1 MGNLNSELFAA
12 IDSVASGANEHA
24 LAASVQ
30 ELMKKYRGRV
40 DPQDL
45 VLASDTDVVA
55 YAAYRL
61 PATFTAAEAAFGTA
75 AASMPGFSPATHLD
89 VGGGMGAAVWAA
101 SSAWPSLRSTT
112 VLEQSAPA
120 ISLGKRIARRSTAPA
135 VSGSVWERFRLTGA
149 VPDGPRVDLATM
161 SYVLN
166 ELTPQVQ
173 EEVVRSLAKRARTVV
188 LIEPGTPEGYARV
201 ISARAHLLAEGM
213 TVAAPCPHSGACPIA
228 PGDDWCHFSERLNRS
243 GIQRRL
249 KFGTL
254 GFEDEKFSFVAA
266 TSDPVDRPANRV
278 LRHPQKRKG
287 LVSLSL
293 CTSGPGIEERVVS
306 KRQGQTYRAARKAE
320 WGDAWPPPEEPGH

>member
-12 IDSVASGANEHA
+12 IDSVADGANEHE

-30 ELMKKYRGRV
+30 ELMKKYRGKV
-40 DPQDL
+40 DPRDI
-45 VLASDTDVVA
+45 VLASDTDVIA

-61 PATFTAAEAAFGTA
+61 PATFSAARSAFETA
-75 AASMPGFSPATHLD
+75 AAATPGFAPATHLD

-101 SSAWPSLRSTT
+101 SDAWPSLLSTT

-120 ISLGKRIARRSTAPA
+120 IRLGKRIARRSTTPA
-135 VSGSVWERFRLTGA
+135 VKGSEWERFRLTGA

-173 EEVVRSLAKRARTVV
+173 EDVVRSLARRARTVV
-188 LIEPGTPEGYARV
+188 LVEPGTPEGYERV
-201 ISARAHLLAEGM
+201 IAAREHLVAEGM
-213 TVAAPCPHSGACPIA
+213 TIAAPCPHGKTCPIT
-228 PGDDWCHFSERLNRS
+228 PGEDWCHFAERLNRS

-254 GFEDEKFSFVAA
+254 GFEDEKYSFVAA
-266 TSDPVDRPANRV
+266 TSAPVERPANRV

-293 CTSGPGIEERVVS
+293 CTTGPGIEERVVS
-306 KRQGQTYRAARKAE
+306 KRQGPTYRAARKAE
-320 WGDAWPPPEEPGH
+320 WGDPWPPPEDPEH

>member
-12 IDSVASGANEHA
+12 IDSVASGADEHA

-30 ELMKKYRGRV
+30 ELMGKYRSRV
-40 DPQDL
+40 DPEDL
-45 VLASDTDVVA
+45 VLASDTDVAA

-61 PATFTAAEAAFGTA
+61 PATFTAARSAFETA
-75 AASMPGFSPATHLD
+75 AASIPDLAPATHLD

-101 SSAWPSLRSTT
+101 SDAWPSLRSTT

-120 ISLGKRIARRSTAPA
+120 IALGRRIARRSTAPA
-135 VSGSVWERFRLTGA
+135 VSGSEWRRFRLTGA

-166 ELTPQVQ
+166 ELTPRVQ
-173 EEVVRSLAKRARTVV
+173 EEVVRSLARRAGTVV

-201 ISARAHLLAEGM
+201 IAARRQLAEEGL
-213 TVAAPCPHSGACPIA
+213 TVAAPCPHGEACPIA
-228 PGDDWCHFSERLNRS
+228 PGEDWCHFSERLNRS
-243 GIQRRL
+243 GVQRRL

-266 TSDPVDRPANRV
+266 TSAPVARPANRV
-278 LRHPQKRKG
+278 LRHPHKRKG
-287 LVSLSL
+287 LVSLNL
-293 CTSGPGIEERVVS
+293 CTTPPGVEERVVS
-306 KRQGQTYRAARKAE
+306 KRQGETYRAARKAE
-320 WGDAWPPPEEPGH
+320 WGDAWPPPEGTGR

>member
-12 IDSVASGANEHA
+12 IDSVADGAEEHE

-30 ELMKKYRGRV
+30 ELMRQYRSRV
-40 DPQDL
+40 DPRDQ

-61 PATFTAAEAAFGTA
+61 PATFSAARSAFESTAS
-75 AASMPGFSPATHLD
+75 SMPGFAPDTHLD

-112 VLEQSAPA
+112 VLEQSTPA
-120 ISLGKRIARRSTAPA
+120 IRLGRRIARRSTAPA
-135 VSGSVWERFRLTGA
+135 VRGSEWERFRLTGA

-166 ELTPQVQ
+166 ELPPQVQ
-173 EEVVRSLAKRARTVV
+173 EDVVRSLARRAGTVV
-188 LIEPGTPEGYARV
+188 LVEPGTPEGYERIIA
-201 ISARAHLLAEGM
+201 ARAVLTSEGKS
-213 TVAAPCPHSGACPIA
+213 VAAPCPHGHACPIT
-228 PGDDWCHFSERLNRS
+228 PGEDWCHFSERLNRS

-254 GFEDEKFSFVAA
+254 GFEDEKYSFVAA
-266 TSDPVDRPANRV
+266 TSEPVERPVGRV
-278 LRHPQKRKG
+278 LRHPHKRKG
-287 LVSLSL
+287 LVSLNL
-293 CTSGPGIEERVVS
+293 CTDAPGIEERLVS
-306 KRQGQTYRAARKAE
+306 KRQGRTYRAARKTE
-320 WGDAWPPPEEPGH
+320 WGDGWPPPEEAGH